1 MTHYYQTFYEDLKLT
16 GKSNRTIQ
24 TYEKH
29 LQKIERYYNKSPEQ
43 INEEELR
50 RYLISMKDE
59 KHYSES
65 FFKQAIS
72 AFRFFYD
79 HILEHAD
86 WKTLK
91 FIKPQK
97 EKRLPDVLS
106 REEVKLILSHV
117 RVPRQKAF
125 LFTLY
130 SLGLRLSEG
139 LHLQIGDIDSSSRML
154 VHVRAGKGKKDR
166 YVPLPQA
173 TLDILRKHW
182 LTHRHP
188 CLIFP
193 APGRGENRSS
203 CALRPMPFQSVQNV
217 LRLVVRETG
226 IQKWVHCQTLRHSYA
241 THLLEAGVHLRL
253 IQEYLGHT
261 SPKTTAQYTHLTPQA
276 QVLAISTINHIMDDV
291 I

>member
-1 MTHYYQTFYEDLKLT
+1 MSHLYQKFYEDLKLT
-16 GKSNRTIQ
+16 GKSDRTIQ

-29 LQKIERYYNKSPEQ
+29 LQKIERFYNKSPEQ

-50 RYLISMKDE
+50 KYLLAMKDV
-59 KHYSES
+59 KHYSEA

-72 AFRFFYD
+72 SFRFFYGT
-79 HILEHAD
+79 ILEHCD

-91 FIKPQK
+91 SIKPQK
-97 EKRLPDVLS
+97 ERRLPDVLS
-106 REEVKLILSHV
+106 REEVKLILSCV
-117 RVPRQKAF
+117 RVPRQRAI

-130 SLGLRLSEG
+130 SLGLRISEG
-139 LHLQIGDIDSSSRML
+139 LNLRVGDIDSSRMM

-166 YVPLPQA
+166 YIPLPQA
-173 TLDILRKHW
+173 TLDILRNHW
-182 LTHRHP
+182 RTHRHP
-188 CLIFP
+188 CLLFP
-193 APGRGENRSS
+193 APGRGEHLSS
-203 CALRPMPFQSVQNV
+203 QSTRPMPLQSVQNV

-226 IQKWVHCQTLRHSYA
+226 IQKWVHPQTLRHSYA

-253 IQEYLGHT
+253 IQEYLGHS

-276 QVLAISTINHIMDDV
+276 QVSAILTINGIMSDV

>member
-16 GKSNRTIQ
+16 GKSNRTIGI
-24 TYEKH
+24 YEKH

-43 INEEELR
+43 INEEEMR
-50 RYLISMKDE
+50 RYLIAMKDE
-59 KHYSES
+59 KQYSES
-65 FFKQAIS
+65 FFKQLIS
-72 AFRFFYD
+72 AFRFFYG

-97 EKRLPDVLS
+97 ERRLPDVLS

-139 LHLQIGDIDSSSRML
+139 LHLCVGDIDSSSRML
-154 VHVRAGKGKKDR
+154 VHVRAGKEKKDR

-188 CLIFP
+188 RLLFP

-203 CALRPMPFQSVQNV
+203 VAVRPMPLQSVQNV
-217 LRLVVRETG
+217 LRLVVREIGMT
-226 IQKWVHCQTLRHSYA
+226 KWVHCQTLRHSYA

-276 QVLAISTINHIMDDV
+276 QVFAISTINSIMGDV